1 MPELDTA
8 RIRGIVF
15 DLWNTLAFN
24 EHHPNPLI
32 ALADAF
38 HLRGRPGW
46 TKILETAMMLRPLP
60 GIEAGIEALE
70 QAMGETLAPSAA
82 DDLARLWRAACSKTR
97 VFPDVQ
103 PALERLAGRYGLGL
117 LSNTQSFDLEFL
129 EETPLPLKARLFS
142 FEAGLLKPDRELFGR
157 MAARLDLQPGE
168 LLMVGDNLR
177 DDVRGAEAAGM
188 QALLIRRRG
197 AELSFIEAH
206 ADRRPLSSLGQLV
219 ELLERTGG

>member
-24 EHHPNPLI
+24 DHHPNPLI

-46 TKILETAMMLRPLP
+46 SKILETAMMLRPLP
-60 GIEAGIEALE
+60 GIESGIEALE
-70 QAMGETLAPSAA
+70 QATGKTLPPGGAA
-82 DDLARLWRAACSKTR
+82 DLAQLWSTACRKTR
-97 VFPDVQ
+97 FFPDVP

-117 LSNTQSFDLEFL
+117 LSNTQSFDMEFMD
-129 EETPLPLKARLFS
+129 ETSLPLKARLFS
-142 FEAGLLKPDRELFGR
+142 FEAGLLKPDPEVFAQ
-157 MAARLDLQPGE
+157 MAARLDAQPGE

-197 AELSFIEAH
+197 AELSFVEAH
-206 ADRRPLSSLGQLV
+206 ADRRPLSSLWQLV
-219 ELLERTGG
+219 EILQA